1 MRKIKI
7 YGLLTCVCLMMQ
19 SCLFNED
26 DIFDES
32 SAQRAIASVNECQEI
47 LKGAANG
54 WLLEYYTGE
63 DGEYGGFNVLAR
75 FDGNNVIMAADFA
88 TDNYEIGEESTSL
101 YKVESY
107 QGTELS
113 FDSYNELIH
122 EFCEPS
128 GYNSPGYA
136 EIMKNGLVRP
146 EDMKGFSE
154 RIYNEASRLI
164 TLVEDIIKISKLDEK
179 SIELEKQEVDL
190 YLLVREICTRLAP
203 QAEKKSVRFEVSG
216 EHVSYNGIRQILDEM
231 IYNLCENA
239 VKYNVKGGKVSVWT
253 GNTLEGPKVIVEDT
267 GIGIPEEEKER
278 VFERFYRVDK
288 SHSRE
293 NGGTGLGLSIVKHGA
308 LLHDAKIQIS
318 SNLGKG
324 TKIELIF
331 GGDSRKET
339 DSENDR

>member
-1 MRKIKI
+1 MSIPWCAARPPPTFPD
-7 YGLLTCVCLMMQ
+7 GVTGHSQ
-19 SCLFNED
+19 GHNWLFCH
-26 DIFDES
+26 S
-32 SAQRAIASVNECQEI
+32 TRAC
-47 LKGAANG
+47 
-54 WLLEYYTGE
+54 
-63 DGEYGGFNVLAR
+63 D
-75 FDGNNVIMAADFA
+75 
-88 TDNYEIGEESTSL
+88 
-101 YKVESY
+101 
-107 QGTELS
+107 
-113 FDSYNELIH
+113 
-122 EFCEPS
+122 
-128 GYNSPGYA
+128 
-136 EIMKNGLVRP
+136 
-146 EDMKGFSE
+146 
-154 RIYNEASRLI
+154 
-164 TLVEDIIKISKLDEK
+164 
-179 SIELEKQEVDL
+179 
-190 YLLVREICTRLAP
+190 
-203 QAEKKSVRFEVSG
+203 
-216 EHVSYNGIRQILDEM
+216 VSYNGIRQILDEM